1 MPYEAQATIMGH
13 LGRDA
18 ETKTTGSGKQVTELS
33 VAVGRRE
40 KDNKVTDWYKVTV
53 WQLPDWKRDLLLK
66 GALVLA
72 IGELQLRTYEKRD
85 GTQGSSVEVN
95 ARTVQVFDKQ
105 ESPTPRQ
112 KQADPPHAFAQAPL
126 PQGDISDDDVPF

>member
-18 ETKTTGSGKQVTELS
+18 ETKTTGSGKQVTEFS
-33 VAVGRRE
+33 VAVGRKE
-40 KDNKVTDWYKVTV
+40 KDQKVTDWYKVTA

-105 ESPTPRQ
+105 ESPAPRQ
-112 KQADPPHAFAQAPL
+112 KQAEPPHAFAQKPMTQEEL
-126 PQGDISDDDVPF
+126 DQSVPF